1 MDLKTWRIKAFSS
14 IGHANRYI
22 RAKARSCFSLTSAS
36 RATLNTAVSAHTEQI
51 YLQYGV
57 CVSYEEEC
65 SSSEML
71 KQGLSGAHLTI
82 RTIRFYANLL
92 LRFCVQDSRLHTAS
106 VQLGT
111 ISGIVRIVNLCST

>member
-1 MDLKTWRIKAFSS
+1 MR
-14 IGHANRYI
+14 
-22 RAKARSCFSLTSAS
+22 RA
-36 RATLNTAVSAHTEQI
+36 AVSAHTEQI

-92 LRFCVQDSRLHTAS
+92 LRFCAQDSRLHTAS
-106 VQLGT
+106 VQIGT
-111 ISGIVRIVNLCST
+111 EYFRNCKDCEFTLNVGNCTWDFLRYRKLHHTVCLTL